1 MFAVV
6 IVAGSDNYA
15 EGGGEG
21 VVVALVSRNRHR
33 VNGVEGEIDAM
44 ENTLLRSTTAV
55 LLAAEL
61 IVVSILGELL
71 TLLIE

>member
-6 IVAGSDNYA
+6 IVAGNDNYA
-15 EGGGEG
+15 EGGGG
-21 VVVALVSRNRHR
+21 VVALVSRNRHR
-33 VNGVEGEIDAM
+33 VNGVEGEIDAI

>member
-15 EGGGEG
+15 EGGGG
-21 VVVALVSRNRHR
+21 VVALVSRNRHR
-33 VNGVEGEIDAM
+33 VNGVEGEIDAI

-55 LLAAEL
+55 LLATEL

>member
-15 EGGGEG
+15 EGGKG

-33 VNGVEGEIDAM
+33 VNGVEGEIDAI

>member
-1 MFAVV
+1 MV
-6 IVAGSDNYA
+6 
-15 EGGGEG
+15 

-33 VNGVEGEIDAM
+33 VNGVEGEIDAI
-44 ENTLLRSTTAV
+44 EKHAPPRSTTAI

>member
-1 MFAVV
+1 M
-6 IVAGSDNYA
+6 
-15 EGGGEG
+15 
-21 VVVALVSRNRHR
+21 VALVSRNRHR
-33 VNGVEGEIDAM
+33 VNGVEGEIDAI